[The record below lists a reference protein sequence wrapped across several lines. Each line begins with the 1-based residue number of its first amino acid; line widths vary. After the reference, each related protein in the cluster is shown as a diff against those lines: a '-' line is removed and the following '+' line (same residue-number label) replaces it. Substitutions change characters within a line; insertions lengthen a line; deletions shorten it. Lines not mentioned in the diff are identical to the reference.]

1 MPLTQKIESAF
12 SRVANGNFS
21 NHFAFWEGNFGN
33 ELEADEGTGYGE
45 PHFRAVA
52 TGDFRHHLQY
62 RDLAVYPSPLYFKNG
77 ILVPLTLQDALVY
90 DLKSVDP
97 QFHPFD
103 YLVSGTTRKAVPS
116 GSWVMVDTGHTETS
130 GECRVGKVYDSAH
143 SSLTR
148 GTAKSAKIVGSPT
161 VAKYIFLASNMFK
174 VKITDDLS
182 KVKRLDGTYGIKMG
196 DYFVGKNPDCGGS
209 LYGIVG
215 NEYYF
220 SALSWHPVPPVVSVY
235 KQVQEWE
242 IVEPELV
249 SITRV
254 APAALYDLTLCYTLR
269 SGYAVNPENI
279 RIRCY
284 DEMDNLV
291 GEIGPVA
298 VDGTVKYF
306 VKQIGT
312 MPYYRFVQRFMAERE
327 TPFYGR
333 FEIFF
338 PQPPAGVTRISD
350 VGLYRGNFTDRF
362 LRDDTTSV
370 ESYDM
375 METPVAVESEIIP
388 RGTIIAY
395 AGGSACPQGFMRVEG
410 IGRKDMHDLNEPYSL
425 YDDWTDMNHEYR
437 SHEVIYP
444 VSADEP
450 RTLLQLTGHTSRAR
464 WRDSNGVQ
472 QSLPYQIHGRFEPV
486 VPFTS
491 DDPNVQRIRA
501 EVGNPTP
508 IWVNETYKR
517 VDLLPGYV
525 IEFEIPEGASF
536 RYAYAIVTQY
546 AEGTIVT
553 RVYEDRPYWPFFKS
567 GDARRRAERQVNAGA
582 PRNTIYKGY
591 GFYGDFFPETEDVV
605 QLELLGDWDHV
616 VKVANERN
624 AKVNIW
630 KCGVVAHAQ
639 VLPELG
645 AGTPGKGG
653 LSYFG
658 EPHSHDMPEGDS
670 TDTKDFG
677 QSGNLAHLRIPTKH
691 YHGYLFGAVTIPK
704 VRPVL
709 LCQKV

>member
-1 MPLTQKIESAF
+1 VPLTQKIESAF

-21 NHFAFWEGNFGN
+21 NYTTHWVGNFKVVQ
-33 ELEADEGTGYGE
+33 ADYGVGVGE
-45 PHFRAVA
+45 PHLRVEA
-52 TGDFRHHLQY
+52 TGNFTHLLQY
-62 RDLAVYPSPLYFKNG
+62 RDLAVYPSPMYFKNG
-77 ILVPLTLQDALVY
+77 VLIPLTLQDALVY
-90 DLKSVDP
+90 DLHSVDP
-97 QFHPFD
+97 QFDPFD
-103 YLVSGTTRKAVPS
+103 YLVSGTTKKAVPS

-130 GECRVGKVYDSAH
+130 GECRVGKVYDNTR

-174 VKITDDLS
+174 VKITDDLT

-196 DYFVGKNPDCGGS
+196 DYFVGRNPDCGGS
-209 LYGIVG
+209 LYGIIG
-215 NEYYF
+215 NEYFF
-220 SALSWHPVPPVVSVY
+220 SALSWHPVPPVVTVY
-235 KQVQEWE
+235 KPVQEWE

-254 APAALYDLTLCYTLR
+254 APAALYDLTLVYTLK
-269 SGYAVNPENI
+269 SGYAINPANI

-284 DEMDNLV
+284 DEMDVFV

-298 VDGTVKYF
+298 VDGLVKYF
-306 VKQIGT
+306 AKQLGT
-312 MPYYRFVQRFMAERE
+312 SGYYRFVQRFMAERE

-333 FEIFF
+333 FEILF
-338 PQPPAGVTRISD
+338 PQAPAAVTTIAE

-370 ESYDM
+370 ESYDLL
-375 METPVAVESEIIP
+375 ETPVAVESEIIP

-395 AGGSACPQGFMRVEG
+395 AGGSVCPQGFIRVEG
-410 IGRKDMHDLNEPYSL
+410 IGRNNLHDMSDKYAV
-425 YDDWTDMNHEYR
+425 TDVFGSMTHNYV
-437 SHEVIYP
+437 SHEIIYP

-450 RTLLQLTGHTSRAR
+450 RTLIHLTGHDSRAK
-464 WRDSNGVQ
+464 WRDPNGVY
-472 QSLPYQIHGRFEPV
+472 QSLPYQVHGHFEPV
-486 VPFTS
+486 IAWTS

-567 GDARRRAERQVNAGA
+567 GDARRRAERQVHAGS
-582 PRNTIYKGY
+582 PRNTVYRGY
-591 GFYGDFFPETEDVV
+591 DFYGQFIQETSEIV
-605 QLELLGDWDHV
+605 QLELLGDWNKV
-616 VKVANERN
+616 VATARERN
-624 AKVNIW
+624 AQLNIW
-630 KCGVVAHAQ
+630 KCGVLAHSQ
-639 VLPELG
+639 VLPEFG

-653 LSYFG
+653 ISYFG
-658 EPHSHDMPEGDS
+658 EPHSHDMPEGDAV
-670 TDTKDFG
+670 DTGDIG
-677 QSGNLAHLRIPTKH
+677 QSGEITKLQIPTKH

>member
-21 NHFAFWEGNFGN
+21 NHTAHWEGNFR
-33 ELEADEGTGYGE
+33 ELHADFGVGAGE
-45 PHFRAVA
+45 PHLSVDAE
-52 TGDFRHHLQY
+52 GDFKHLLQY
-62 RDLAVYPSPLYFKNG
+62 RDLAVYPSPMYFRNG
-77 ILVPLTLQDALVY
+77 ILVPLTLNDALVY
-90 DLKSVDP
+90 DLRAVDP
-97 QFHPFD
+97 QFDPFD
-103 YLVSGTTRKAVPS
+103 YLVSGTTKKAVPS

-130 GECRVGKVYDSAH
+130 GECRVGKVYDNTR

-148 GTAKSAKIVGSPT
+148 GTSKSAKIVGSPT
-161 VAKYIFLASNMFK
+161 VAKYIFLASKMFK

-196 DYFVGKNPDCGGS
+196 DYFVGRNPDCGGS

-215 NEYYF
+215 DEYFF
-220 SALSWHPVPPVVSVY
+220 SALSYHPVPPVITTLMVVR
-235 KQVQEWE
+235 EWE
-242 IVEPELV
+242 IVEPESV

-254 APAALYDLTLCYTLR
+254 APAALYDLTLVYTLKV
-269 SGYAVNPENI
+269 GYALNPENV

-298 VDGTVKYF
+298 VDGPVKYF
-306 VKQIGT
+306 SKQIGT
-312 MPYYRFVQRFMAERE
+312 SPFYRFVQRFMAERE

-333 FEIFF
+333 FEIYF
-338 PQPPAGVTRISD
+338 PQGAAAVTTIAE

-375 METPVAVESEIIP
+375 LETPVAVESEIIP

-395 AGGSACPQGFMRVEG
+395 AGGSVCPQGFIRVEG
-410 IGRKDMHDLNEPYSL
+410 IGRLNYHDLSEKYAVSDEFGSMHNNYV
-425 YDDWTDMNHEYR
+425 
-437 SHEVIYP
+437 SHEIIYP

-450 RTLLQLTGHTSRAR
+450 RTLIHLTGRDSRAK
-464 WRDSNGVQ
+464 WRDPNGVF

-486 VPFTS
+486 VAWTS
-491 DDPNVQRIRA
+491 DDPNVATIRA

-508 IWVNETYKR
+508 VWVNETYKR

-525 IEFEIPEGASF
+525 IEFVIPEGTSY
-536 RYAYAIVTQY
+536 RHAYAIVTQY
-546 AEGTIVT
+546 AEGTLVD
-553 RVYEDRPYWPFFKS
+553 RVREEPPRWPFFHD
-567 GDARRRAERQVNAGA
+567 GDARRRAERQVHAGS
-582 PRNTIYKGY
+582 PRNTVYRGY
-591 GFYGDFFPETEDVV
+591 GFYGDFIPETKDVV
-605 QLELLGDWDHV
+605 QLELLGDWNNV
-616 VKVANERN
+616 VLASNDRDANI
-624 AKVNIW
+624 KIW
-630 KCGVVAHAQ
+630 KCGVVAHCQ

-658 EPHSHDMPEGDS
+658 EPHSHDMPEGDA

-677 QSGNLAHLRIPTKH
+677 QSGNINDLQVPTKH